1 MKFIED
7 KTLKNSA
14 TEGIFIFS
22 KESRDIRRLLFSLWK
37 IKSGM
42 AQSGDYTQP
51 SYISSIKEYTL

>member
-14 TEGIFIFS
+14 ADGIFIFP

-42 AQSGDYTQP
+42 TQNGHYIYS
-51 SYISSIKEYTL
+51 SYISRIKEYTL

>member
-14 TEGIFIFS
+14 TEGIFIFP

-42 AQSGDYTQP
+42 TQSGDY
-51 SYISSIKEYTL
+51 I

>member
-14 TEGIFIFS
+14 TEGIFIFP
-22 KESRDIRRLLFSLWK
+22 KESRDIGRLLFSFWK

-42 AQSGDYTQP
+42 TQSGDY
-51 SYISSIKEYTL
+51 I

>member
-14 TEGIFIFS
+14 TEGIFIFP
-22 KESRDIRRLLFSLWK
+22 KESREVRRLLFSLWK

-42 AQSGDYTQP
+42 AQSGDYT
-51 SYISSIKEYTL
+51 